1 MKPSTPARPKELT
14 PQEKADQI
22 ARILS
27 QKRESF
33 ALSAFA
39 GLMQNPA
46 LPQIALIREGLRQ
59 GGEYRS
65 IDLRPVAEAAVQ
77 AADALMEK
85 LYPIVKEGKEYGVK
99 VKEFVFI
106 VEIEELGGKARLEKI
121 APVRSITVI

>member
-1 MKPSTPARPKELT
+1 MKPSATARPKELT

-22 ARILS
+22 ARFLS

-46 LPQIALIREGLRQ
+46 LTQIALIREGLRQ
-59 GGEYRS
+59 GEEYRS
-65 IDLRPVAEAAVQ
+65 INLRPVAEAAVQ

-85 LYPIVKEGKEYGVK
+85 LYPIVKEG
-99 VKEFVFI
+99 
-106 VEIEELGGKARLEKI
+106 EEAPEK
-121 APVRSITVI
+121 